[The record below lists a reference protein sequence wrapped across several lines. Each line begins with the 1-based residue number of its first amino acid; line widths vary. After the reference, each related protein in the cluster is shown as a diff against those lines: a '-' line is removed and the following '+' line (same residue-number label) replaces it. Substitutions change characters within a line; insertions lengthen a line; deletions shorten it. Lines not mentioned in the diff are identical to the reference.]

1 MEIRIFD
8 TSLEKFIKNLQR
20 PIAAKVLHT
29 ITYMLL
35 CRKGNMQKTYRQL
48 KRELLKDKKIEYAYE
63 KLGSE
68 FAMIEMIIKKRIE
81 RGLTQKEL
89 ARKIGTKQSAISRL
103 ESGTYNPSI
112 SFLQKVGEALGA
124 KLKISLTEK

>member
-1 MEIRIFD
+1 M
-8 TSLEKFIKNLQR
+8 
-20 PIAAKVLHT
+20 
-29 ITYMLL
+29 
-35 CRKGNMQKTYRQL
+35 RKKTYKQF
-48 KRELLKDKKIEYAYE
+48 KRELLKDKKIKYAYE

-68 FAMIEMIIKKRIE
+68 FAVIEMIIKKRIE